1 MSRAGRP
8 SLNFNLQ
15 LRQDALLRAPELLT
29 RAACGAIDDGGAEAA
44 MVAAITH
51 VGPDLDQIEDE
62 AMDEKLGR

>member
-1 MSRAGRP
+1 
-8 SLNFNLQ
+8 
-15 LRQDALLRAPELLT
+15 LRAPELLT